1 MADSAI
7 TSALCAAARR
17 RVQVRVVMT
26 FEDSWCKAFDE
37 LAACG
42 VQVRTY
48 PRDAPQYIHAKEI
61 VVDAREAFVG
71 SQNFSWTSLQ
81 ENRELGIV
89 TSDRQILGRLA
100 QTFAGDYRGASPF
113 NA

>member
-1 MADSAI
+1 
-7 TSALCAAARR
+7 
-17 RVQVRVVMT
+17 MT
-26 FEDSWCKAFDE
+26 YEDSWRDAFDE
-37 LAACG
+37 LAGCG

-48 PRDAPQYIHAKEI
+48 AEDAPLYIHAKEI
-61 VVDAREAFVG
+61 VVDGREAFVG

-89 TSDRQILGRLA
+89 VSDREILSQLA